1 MLILAIVLALL
12 VIVVVI
18 PMIAGLI
25 VRAGRRRA
33 VRQGDWDTQALEACA
48 AADALHDQLFSRL
61 TMAQPADA
69 NGDTLAAPW
78 SDTERSLDQ
87 LATKL
92 HALHFS
98 APSYTTDQATE
109 DLIMA
114 LAALRSALQLEHG
127 SRAVSSIPAG
137 EPVSTAQARLMEL
150 DAAVRA
156 LRAAV

>member
-1 MLILAIVLALL
+1 MLILAIVLVLL
-12 VIVVVI
+12 VIVVVLL
-18 PMIAGLI
+18 IAGLI
-25 VRAGRRRA
+25 VQAGRRRA
-33 VRQGDWDTQALEACA
+33 ARQGDWDTQALEACA

-61 TMAQPADA
+61 TMAQPAGA
-69 NGDTLAAPW
+69 NGDTPAALW

-127 SRAVSSIPAG
+127 SRAVPRIPSG

-150 DAAVRA
+150 DAAVQA